1 MRAVITG
8 GSGFLGSH
16 LAELLLKKNHQP
28 VCLSRGRTDTSYLKS
43 LGLTPVK
50 ADVMDRGS
58 IEKNIGPGDLIFHT
72 AAILGSAKADPKDYM
87 AFNVQGTVN
96 VLEAAIRSGAGKF
109 IFVSTTA
116 AMGPVGFPEAP
127 MTEKTPCRPDSAY
140 GKSKLKA
147 EKKIHELAQS
157 KIPCLI
163 VRPHII
169 YGPRSNPISSTAR
182 LFSAMQKKTALII
195 GNTKN
200 YFPLCY
206 VKNLAAAMVY
216 LAQKQ
221 DHGIHTYLV
230 GDQEIL
236 SLGEVMELIGREFG
250 INKRIVHIPY
260 WLPYSIAA
268 AADLAGRLFH
278 FTPLLSRD
286 VVRGMAKSLYLYDLS
301 KTKGAG
307 FEPPFTLEEGI
318 KETARWIKIRS
329 AC

>member
-16 LAELLLKKNHQP
+16 LTELLLKKNYQP
-28 VCLSRGRTDTSYLKS
+28 VCLSRGRADTSYLES
-43 LGLTPVK
+43 LGITPVK
-50 ADVMDRGS
+50 ADIIDRGS
-58 IEKNIGPGDLIFHT
+58 IEKNISPGDLVFHT
-72 AAILGSAKADPKDYM
+72 AALLGSARADPKQYL

-96 VLEAAIRSGAGKF
+96 VLEAAISRKAEKF
-109 IFVSTTA
+109 IFASTTA
-116 AMGPVGFPEAP
+116 AMGPVGLPEAP
-127 MTEKTPCRPDSAY
+127 MTEETPCRPDSAY
-140 GKSKLKA
+140 GKSKLEA
-147 EKKIHELAQS
+147 EKKIHELAKG
-157 KIPCLI
+157 KIPCII

-169 YGPRSNPISSTAR
+169 YGPRSNPTSSTAR
-182 LFSAMQKKTALII
+182 LLSVMRKKTALII
-195 GNTKN
+195 GDTKD

-221 DHGIHTYLV
+221 NSGIHTYLI

-236 SLGEVMELIGREFG
+236 SLGKVMELIGREFG
-250 INKRIVHIPY
+250 INKRIVRIPY

-278 FTPLLSRD
+278 FTPFLSRD

-301 KTKGAG
+301 KAKRAG

-318 KETARWIKIRS
+318 KETTRWLKS